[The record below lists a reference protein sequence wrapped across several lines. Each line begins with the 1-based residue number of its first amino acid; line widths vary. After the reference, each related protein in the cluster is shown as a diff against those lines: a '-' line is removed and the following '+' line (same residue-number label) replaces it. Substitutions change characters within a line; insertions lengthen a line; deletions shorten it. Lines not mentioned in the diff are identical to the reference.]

1 MNFGAEL
8 LEITKDNL
16 SEAQFMAANLVNEEV
31 KNRVFLNVAGAEAVM
46 SHLERLGIDTSDIS
60 NIHSI
65 KRVADKIDIAD
76 IMLENIHIDVRVI
89 FDDNYIFVPKS
100 HYKYGIVPDIYVVL
114 KYDNSIERINLLGFF
129 EPSDI
134 NFNNANNDYYFVE
147 KDKLQSPFDMIDFI
161 SNFSGSSKKLLTQA
175 EILRGRELSVMVA
188 DHDVND
194 DEFKEFLGLLL
205 KSKVLRSSVL
215 EYDNFETLASKAAFA
230 LRIKKTKESDDNI
243 VDFDEFMS
251 LDNFESAAEHNSKQ
265 SADNYETE
273 DDNGDSM
280 LDDNISEPIINRTL
294 SIDNAAGAVA
304 GSIIGRTIGAGL
316 SGQVSASE
324 KAIELAAMAGEE
336 IADTAKNLLENDNP
350 QAENQNHT
358 GYSEKFKNKEDISDF
373 VAEDNELA
381 EPEIENTNEVEQIE
395 DISDFVAEDTELA
408 EPEIENTNDVE
419 QLEDISDF
427 VAEDTELTEPEIE
440 NTNEVEQIEDIS
452 DFVAEDNELAEPEIE
467 NTNEVEQLE
476 DIPDFVAEDTELA
489 EPEIENTNKVEQIED
504 ISDFVTEDTELAE
517 PEIENT
523 NEVEQL
529 EDISDFV
536 AEDNELTE
544 PEIENTNKV
553 EQIEDISDFVTED
566 TELAEPEIENTNEVE
581 QLEDI
586 SDFVAEDNEL
596 TEPEIENFDAIT
608 SESDLDLNINSD
620 EIDESGVIQET
631 EDNIADENIDI
642 DNSLEELP
650 TEESFADL
658 NNSEFD
664 FDISEPPTEESDTS
678 YDEKFNAGTEIE
690 ANNFTA
696 DSFNFDADDELFEFT
711 QEEYK
716 TENINNDDESSETDN
731 LYNENATSIP
741 DNNTQTENNIEQTN
755 TEEELISLNEIEKT
769 VSDNNIDNTDDD
781 NYLVDFDNS
790 ISDKKSDD
798 SVQEVDDNE
807 FSDDDLLVFPDKN
820 ESQEEKFSENISNEN
835 TFDFS
840 DIDNIENNNITDNA
854 EVSFEVIDD
863 FDSFETIAPTEE
875 NFDINFSENDLV
887 ENNILDKNSVR
898 ENSVVISNKT
908 FSVGEIFIDINKDS
922 SRPETLTENKHLE
935 ELYNNSEIP
944 DNTGLNNDVR
954 IISNK
959 SKQIPIFIGIGGLAL
974 LVIILG
980 IIVFS
985 VSKFIN
991 PASHGDPNALVENNS
1006 TNNLGTDVP
1015 NTADI
1020 NNDNVVMNDNMQT
1033 PGRRGINNPS
1043 TPGIQ
1048 QSQEQI
1054 ATKPIPATAFLSVKK
1069 LSWEVPDYISY
1080 DPAFKQY
1087 LQSSGKGLK
1096 AALSSDLLLATD
1108 YTYSDQIRLSI
1119 TYDRA
1124 GNFKNSKI
1132 LLSSGSSQVDNIV
1145 LQSVNQTLRAL
1156 KAPNSLGNDESTTL
1170 ILKIYL

>member
-16 SEAQFMAANLVNEEV
+16 SEAQFMAANLVNKEV

-205 KSKVLRSSVL
+205 KSNVLRSSVL

-265 SADNYETE
+265 SADNHETE

-294 SIDNAAGAVA
+294 SIENAAGAVA
-304 GSIIGRTIGAGL
+304 GSIIGSTIGAGL

-336 IADTAKNLLENDNP
+336 IADTAKNLLENDESK
-350 QAENQNHT
+350 AENPNNIDHT
-358 GYSEKFKNKEDISDF
+358 EEFKNNEDISDF
-373 VAEDNELA
+373 
-381 EPEIENTNEVEQIE
+381 I
-395 DISDFVAEDTELA
+395 
-408 EPEIENTNDVE
+408 
-419 QLEDISDF
+419 
-427 VAEDTELTEPEIE
+427 
-440 NTNEVEQIEDIS
+440 
-452 DFVAEDNELAEPEIE
+452 AEDNELAEPEIE

-476 DIPDFVAEDTELA
+476 DI
-489 EPEIENTNKVEQIED
+489 
-504 ISDFVTEDTELAE
+504 SDFGTEDTELTK
-517 PEIENT
+517 P
-523 NEVEQL
+523 EVENL
-529 EDISDFV
+529 
-536 AEDNELTE
+536 
-544 PEIENTNKV
+544 
-553 EQIEDISDFVTED
+553 
-566 TELAEPEIENTNEVE
+566 
-581 QLEDI
+581 
-586 SDFVAEDNEL
+586 
-596 TEPEIENFDAIT
+596 DAIT
-608 SESDLDLNINSD
+608 SESDLDLNISSD
-620 EIDESGVIQET
+620 EIDKSGVIKET

-642 DNSLEELP
+642 DNSLEKLP
-650 TEESFADL
+650 TEESFTDL

-696 DSFNFDADDELFEFT
+696 DSFNFDADDELFEFP

-731 LYNENATSIP
+731 LYDENATSIP

-820 ESQEEKFSENISNEN
+820 ESQEEKFTENFSNEN

-887 ENNILDKNSVR
+887 ENNILDKNSVK
-898 ENSVVISNKT
+898 ENSVIISNKT
-908 FSVGEIFIDINKDS
+908 FNVGEIFIDINKDS

-1043 TPGIQ
+1043 TTSGIQ

-1108 YTYSDQIRLSI
+1108 YTYSDQIRISI

>member
-1 MNFGAEL
+1 M
-8 LEITKDNL
+8 
-16 SEAQFMAANLVNEEV
+16 
-31 KNRVFLNVAGAEAVM
+31 
-46 SHLERLGIDTSDIS
+46 
-60 NIHSI
+60 
-65 KRVADKIDIAD
+65 
-76 IMLENIHIDVRVI
+76 
-89 FDDNYIFVPKS
+89 
-100 HYKYGIVPDIYVVL
+100 
-114 KYDNSIERINLLGFF
+114 
-129 EPSDI
+129 
-134 NFNNANNDYYFVE
+134 
-147 KDKLQSPFDMIDFI
+147 
-161 SNFSGSSKKLLTQA
+161 
-175 EILRGRELSVMVA
+175 
-188 DHDVND
+188 
-194 DEFKEFLGLLL
+194 
-205 KSKVLRSSVL
+205 
-215 EYDNFETLASKAAFA
+215 
-230 LRIKKTKESDDNI
+230 
-243 VDFDEFMS
+243 
-251 LDNFESAAEHNSKQ
+251 
-265 SADNYETE
+265 
-273 DDNGDSM
+273 
-280 LDDNISEPIINRTL
+280 NIS
-294 SIDNAAGAVA
+294 
-304 GSIIGRTIGAGL
+304 
-316 SGQVSASE
+316 
-324 KAIELAAMAGEE
+324 
-336 IADTAKNLLENDNP
+336 
-350 QAENQNHT
+350 
-358 GYSEKFKNKEDISDF
+358 
-373 VAEDNELA
+373 
-381 EPEIENTNEVEQIE
+381 
-395 DISDFVAEDTELA
+395 
-408 EPEIENTNDVE
+408 
-419 QLEDISDF
+419 
-427 VAEDTELTEPEIE
+427 
-440 NTNEVEQIEDIS
+440 
-452 DFVAEDNELAEPEIE
+452 
-467 NTNEVEQLE
+467 
-476 DIPDFVAEDTELA
+476 
-489 EPEIENTNKVEQIED
+489 
-504 ISDFVTEDTELAE
+504 
-517 PEIENT
+517 
-523 NEVEQL
+523 
-529 EDISDFV
+529 
-536 AEDNELTE
+536 
-544 PEIENTNKV
+544 
-553 EQIEDISDFVTED
+553 
-566 TELAEPEIENTNEVE
+566 
-581 QLEDI
+581 
-586 SDFVAEDNEL
+586 
-596 TEPEIENFDAIT
+596 
-608 SESDLDLNINSD
+608 SD

-631 EDNIADENIDI
+631 EDNIADKNIDI

-678 YDEKFNAGTEIE
+678 SDEKFNQGTEIE

-696 DSFNFDADDELFEFT
+696 DSFNFDADDELLEFPQT
-711 QEEYK
+711 GNNI
-716 TENINNDDESSETDN
+716 ENTKNDEPSETDN
-731 LYNENATSIP
+731 LYDENVTSIS
-741 DNNTQTENNIEQTN
+741 DINSTRQTDNNIEQSLDN
-755 TEEELISLNEIEKT
+755 TEEELISLDEVEKT

-798 SVQEVDDNE
+798 SAQEVDDNT

-820 ESQEEKFSENISNEN
+820 ESQEEKISENFSNEN

-863 FDSFETIAPTEE
+863 FDSFETIAPTED

-887 ENNILDKNSVR
+887 ENNILDKNSVK

-908 FSVGEIFIDINKDS
+908 FNVGEIFIDINKDS
-922 SRPETLTENKHLE
+922 SRPETLTENEHLE

-985 VSKFIN
+985 VSKFVN
-991 PASHGDPNALVENNS
+991 PSAHEDKNALIENNS

-1015 NTADI
+1015 NTANI
-1020 NNDNVVMNDNMQT
+1020 NNDNVVMNDNMQR
-1033 PGRRGINNPS
+1033 PGRQGINNPS
-1043 TPGIQ
+1043 TTSGIQ

>member
-1 MNFGAEL
+1 MNFGSEL

-16 SEAQFMAANLVNEEV
+16 SEAQFMAANLVNKEV

-46 SHLERLGIDTSDIS
+46 SHLERLGIDTSGIS

-76 IMLENIHIDVRVI
+76 IILENIHIDVRVI

-100 HYKYGIVPDIYVVL
+100 HYKYEIVPDIYVVL

-147 KDKLQSPFDMIDFI
+147 RDKLQSPFDMIDFI
-161 SNFSGSSKKLLTQA
+161 SNFSGSNKKLLTQA

-205 KSKVLRSSVL
+205 KSNVLRSSVL

-230 LRIKKTKESDDNI
+230 LRIKKTKKSDDNI
-243 VDFDEFMS
+243 VDLDEFMS
-251 LDNFESAAEHNSKQ
+251 LDNFESTAEHNSEP
-265 SADNYETE
+265 SADNHETE

-280 LDDNISEPIINRTL
+280 LDDNISEPIIDRTL
-294 SIDNAAGAVA
+294 SIENAAGAVA
-304 GSIIGRTIGAGL
+304 GSIIGSTIGAGL
-316 SGQVSASE
+316 NGQISASE

-381 EPEIENTNEVEQIE
+381 
-395 DISDFVAEDTELA
+395 
-408 EPEIENTNDVE
+408 
-419 QLEDISDF
+419 
-427 VAEDTELTEPEIE
+427 
-440 NTNEVEQIEDIS
+440 
-452 DFVAEDNELAEPEIE
+452 
-467 NTNEVEQLE
+467 
-476 DIPDFVAEDTELA
+476 
-489 EPEIENTNKVEQIED
+489 
-504 ISDFVTEDTELAE
+504 
-517 PEIENT
+517 
-523 NEVEQL
+523 
-529 EDISDFV
+529 
-536 AEDNELTE
+536 
-544 PEIENTNKV
+544 
-553 EQIEDISDFVTED
+553 
-566 TELAEPEIENTNEVE
+566 
-581 QLEDI
+581 
-586 SDFVAEDNEL
+586 
-596 TEPEIENFDAIT
+596 EPEIENFDAIT

-664 FDISEPPTEESDTS
+664 FDISEPPTEELEASS
-678 YDEKFNAGTEIE
+678 DEKFNQETGIE
-690 ANNFTA
+690 TNNFTT
-696 DSFNFDADDELFEFT
+696 DPFNFDADDELLEFP
-711 QEEYK
+711 Q
-716 TENINNDDESSETDN
+716 TENNIENTKNDEPSETDN
-731 LYNENATSIP
+731 LYDENVTSIS
-741 DNNTQTENNIEQTN
+741 DINSTRQTDNNIEQTLDN
-755 TEEELISLNEIEKT
+755 TEEELISLDEVEKT
-769 VSDNNIDNTDDD
+769 VSDNNIDNTDED

-798 SVQEVDDNE
+798 SVQEIDDNE

-820 ESQEEKFSENISNEN
+820 ESQEENISENFSNEN

-863 FDSFETIAPTEE
+863 FDSFETIAPTED

-887 ENNILDKNSVR
+887 ENNILDKNSVK

-908 FSVGEIFIDINKDS
+908 FNVGEIFIDINKDS
-922 SRPETLTENKHLE
+922 SRPETLTENEHLE
-935 ELYNNSEIP
+935 ELYNNSEIQ

-991 PASHGDPNALVENNS
+991 PSAHEDKNALIENNS

-1015 NTADI
+1015 NTANI
-1020 NNDNVVMNDNMQT
+1020 NNDNVVMNDNMQR
-1033 PGRRGINNPS
+1033 PGRQGINNPS
-1043 TPGIQ
+1043 TTSGIQ